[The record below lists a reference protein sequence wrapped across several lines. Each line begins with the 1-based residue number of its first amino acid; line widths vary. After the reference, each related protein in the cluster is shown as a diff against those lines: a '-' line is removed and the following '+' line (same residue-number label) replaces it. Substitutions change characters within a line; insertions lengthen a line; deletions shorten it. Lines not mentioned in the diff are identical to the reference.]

1 MNQLEESQAAINERR
16 AKVQNF
22 LKTLNKPVTP
32 GQIKVNKF
40 ANDSKYIPISF
51 IETRLDQYF
60 FGLWETVNFRTQ
72 VIVNEVVGSI
82 DLRVKH
88 PVTGDWITRT
98 GAAGV
103 PIQMKSGS
111 GVTQVGEKIH
121 NTLVKD
127 YPHLKAMCVL
137 NAVKSLGK
145 MFGRDLNRKFED
157 DYQPLLRLPE
167 NDMITNKQAQYIE
180 SLIHN
185 STLDGQTL
193 QDIENRM
200 MRMIQPEN
208 HDHQMTATQKRNFHS
223 LKRRKTYRHLL
234 LRFGLTIRHFR
245 CVTCNFLLILFSF
258 CRC

>member
-1 MNQLEESQAAINERR
+1 MKALPIDNEER
-16 AKVQNF
+16 AKAQNF
-22 LKTLNKPVTP
+22 LKLLNKPVTIS
-32 GQIKVNKF
+32 QIKVNKF

-60 FGLWETVNFRTQ
+60 FGFWETVNFRTQ

-88 PVTGDWITRT
+88 PVTGEWLTRT

-111 GVTQVGEKIH
+111 GVTQVSEKIH

-157 DYQPLLRLPE
+157 DYQPLLKLPE
-167 NDMITNKQAQYIE
+167 TDPISNKQAQYIE
-180 SLIHN
+180 SLIHT
-185 STLDGQTL
+185 STLDEQTKS
-193 QDIENRM
+193 DIERRM
-200 MRMIQPEN
+200 LGLIQPEVN
-208 HDHQMTATQKRNFHS
+208 EIIE
-223 LKRRKTYRHLL
+223 LL
-234 LRFGLTIRHFR
+234 LKTQTQSLDEQFKQITK
-245 CVTCNFLLILFSF
+245 
-258 CRC
+258 